1 MHGWGCLV
9 LCLLCATAASTFVV
23 KAAAQTELPNV
34 TYAGYLPT
42 NKNDGSELFYAY
54 YEAQQNDNRAA
65 PAPVLLWLQGGP
77 GCASMFGN
85 LYELGP
91 AWVNE
96 KSLQLVPN
104 PGAWNRRFGLLFI
117 DQPVGSG
124 FSIAGSLGIPSD
136 ETQIATDLYAG
147 LQNFYALYEGLQS
160 RPLFITGESYAGKY
174 VPALGHYILQLGHMH
189 KPDPAQPQLLETQE
203 VPAQMLQLGAPLF
216 KLAGLAIGNG
226 LTDPKLQVL
235 THADTCY
242 YMSII
247 DQHEQLHAMK
257 LQLQVA
263 AMISAGEWKEA
274 SRQRELLLA
283 YLQQQSGVGTLLDT
297 RRTRDYDADSLVD
310 KYLNLREVQEA
321 LNVKPNTTFVG
332 CSDKVAAVLGPD
344 VMKSVKP
351 LIPDLLAALPVLL
364 YQGQFDAQ
372 DGPGS
377 VEAWTTNLDWPGK
390 SDFFRAKRHIW
401 RWGQDSSKFLQNPD
415 ADWDSGTGGRLDS
428 DLSDSQLASNM
439 QLQLSKNIAATT
451 DSDDK
456 VQPVVGFWKHHKSLT
471 TVVLKDAGHMV
482 PRDQPMVTQNMVES
496 WVQHCVD
503 HWWNSSPTRS
513 SI

>member
-1 MHGWGCLV
+1 MHSLG
-9 LCLLCATAASTFVV
+9 LCLLSAAAAGTLLVT
-23 KAAAQTELPNV
+23 AAAQTELPNV
-34 TYAGYLPT
+34 TYAGYVPT

-54 YEAQQNDNRAA
+54 YEAQQTDNRAA
-65 PAPVLLWLQGGP
+65 PVPVLLWLQGGP

-96 KSLQLVPN
+96 SLQLIHN

-147 LQNFYALYEGLQS
+147 LQNFFALYKDLQN

-174 VPALGHYILQLGHMH
+174 VPALGHYILQLEHMH
-189 KPDPAQPQLLETQE
+189 KPEQPAQPQLVETQE
-203 VPAQMLQLGAPLF
+203 VPTQMLQLGPPPF

-263 AMISAGEWKEA
+263 GMISAGEWKEA

-310 KYLNLREVQEA
+310 KYLNLKEVQEA

-344 VMKSVKP
+344 VMKSVKS

-401 RWGQDSSKFLQNPD
+401 RWGQDSSKFLQDGD
-415 ADWDSGTGGRLDS
+415 ADWDSGTGGLHKS

-439 QLQLSKNIAATT
+439 QLQLPKHTAATS
-451 DSDDK
+451 DSDGR

-503 HWWNSSPTRS
+503 HWWNSSQTRS